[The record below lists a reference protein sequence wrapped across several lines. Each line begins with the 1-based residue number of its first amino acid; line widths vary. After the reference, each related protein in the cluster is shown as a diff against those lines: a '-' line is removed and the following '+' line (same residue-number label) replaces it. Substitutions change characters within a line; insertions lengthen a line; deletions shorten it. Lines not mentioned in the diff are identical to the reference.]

1 MNLFIKTE
9 HISCCRIVNLRKVVF
24 VNPLSAKISP
34 KVTLREHAPRFPASP
49 SLITFQFH
57 SLVVSLS
64 NVKVVSYMPVIWYL
78 KG

>member
-34 KVTLREHAPRFPASP
+34 KVTLREHAPRFP
-49 SLITFQFH
+49 LITFQFH